1 MCIIPSKLLAF
12 QIFVV
17 LNSSN
22 TLTYPKGEKNGHR
35 RWPYMRVLIVNRCE
49 YSNFSPLDPFNIYAI
64 AAVLLVDYVYYSQR
78 KPMGVSLV
86 QFNSVNS
93 RERRWSFFF
102 SKPSFAYYELS
113 SVVKKPRISDCCACV
128 VLCFVSPSLFSSIF
142 KFMRISE

>member
-1 MCIIPSKLLAF
+1 MVCNAKKWELPIPPNNLILKKDWIVTSVNPGV
-12 QIFVV
+12 IFFDPSRNLV
-17 LNSSN
+17 
-22 TLTYPKGEKNGHR
+22 
-35 RWPYMRVLIVNRCE
+35 INRCE
-49 YSNFSPLDPFNIYAI
+49 YSNFSPLDPFNIYAM
-64 AAVLLVDYVYYSQR
+64 AAVLLVDYVYSQR

-102 SKPSFAYYELS
+102 QNLVCILWTQLCSK
-113 SVVKKPRISDCCACV
+113 KTRISDCCACV